1 MADSSVPTKAE
12 ADKMRAARAAA
23 ATEKAETEAY
33 NKSLVYPD
41 TPPSPPPVN
50 KKAKGGSVRGHGCEE
65 KGKTKGRMI

>member
-23 ATEKAETEAY
+23 AAEKAETEAY

-41 TPPSPPPVN
+41 TPPSPPSAN
-50 KKAKGGSVRGHGCEE
+50 KKAKGGSVRGHGCET
-65 KGKTKGRMI
+65 KGKTKGKFV